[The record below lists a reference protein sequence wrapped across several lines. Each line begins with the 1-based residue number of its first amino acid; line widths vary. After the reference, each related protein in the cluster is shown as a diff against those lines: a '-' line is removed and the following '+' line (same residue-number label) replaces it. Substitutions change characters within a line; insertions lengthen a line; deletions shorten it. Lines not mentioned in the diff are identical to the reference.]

1 MRTEEIILNAAII
14 GCLVSMAFAW
24 FCLVVATGNYILASI
39 AVFAILCTIT
49 GCVGFMRMAGWTF
62 GFIESVCI
70 IICVGFSIDYA
81 AHLAVA
87 YNEAPDTSSRYERT
101 RRALGE
107 LGISVTA
114 AAITTCAAAI
124 CLLPN
129 RMKPFTKIGV
139 FVVFDVACALF
150 FAVGLFCSLLVLV
163 GPIGGQGSLRGIYA
177 RFSGSGGGGQTGPSK
192 VAPSS

>member
-1 MRTEEIILNAAII
+1 M
-14 GCLVSMAFAW
+14 
-24 FCLVVATGNYILASI
+24 
-39 AVFAILCTIT
+39 FAILATIT
-49 GCVGFMRMAGWTF
+49 GCVGFMHLAGWTF

-87 YNEAPDTSSRYERT
+87 YNEAPETSSRYERT
-101 RRALGE
+101 RSALGE

-114 AAITTCAAAI
+114 AAITTCGAAI

-129 RMKPFTKIGV
+129 RMKPFTKIGA

-150 FAVGLFCSLLVLV
+150 FAVGLFCSMLVLIGPV
-163 GPIGGQGSLRGIYA
+163 GDQGSLRALYDKLRGND
-177 RFSGSGGGGQTGPSK
+177 RVVVGTTSSSTTNK
-192 VAPSS
+192 VAPSN